1 MNALVLSELRKV
13 TDTRLAL
20 GLLLGALAIVV
31 VALGFTLW
39 GPSGQGLQVE
49 GAPTS
54 LGTTEDLLSML
65 GVTNIVGVFAL
76 IFGVTF
82 ATAEYR
88 HQTASTTFLTEPRR
102 WRVCMAKAVAA
113 TAVAV
118 TYAVATLA
126 VALGLVWLY
135 TVVEG
140 IGLPMGADV
149 WTFMGMSVA
158 AVVVNAVLGV
168 GVGSA
173 LRSQVGAIVAVLVW
187 LFVIESLIGGLL
199 PSLAPWTPFAA
210 GNAMVTPHGEMAIG
224 VATAVALGY
233 AALAMAA
240 GTWLTEH
247 RDVV

>member
-1 MNALVLSELRKV
+1 MNALIRSELRKV
-13 TDTRLAL
+13 TGTRLAL
-20 GLLLGALAIVV
+20 GLLLGALAIVL

-54 LGTTEDLLSML
+54 LATTEDLLSML

-88 HQTASTTFLTEPRR
+88 HKTASTTFLVEPRR
-102 WRVCMAKAVAA
+102 WRVCAAKAVTV

-118 TYAVATLA
+118 TYAVATLV

-140 IGLPMGADV
+140 IRLPMGADV

-158 AVVVNAVLGV
+158 AVVANAVIGV

-187 LFVIESLIGGLL
+187 LFVIESLISGLL
-199 PSLAPWTPFAA
+199 PALAPWTPFAA
-210 GNAMVTPHGEMAIG
+210 GNAMVTLDGEMAIG
-224 VATAVALGY
+224 VASAVALGY
-233 AALAMAA
+233 AAVAMAV
-240 GTWLTEH
+240 GTWMTEQ
-247 RDVV
+247 RDTA